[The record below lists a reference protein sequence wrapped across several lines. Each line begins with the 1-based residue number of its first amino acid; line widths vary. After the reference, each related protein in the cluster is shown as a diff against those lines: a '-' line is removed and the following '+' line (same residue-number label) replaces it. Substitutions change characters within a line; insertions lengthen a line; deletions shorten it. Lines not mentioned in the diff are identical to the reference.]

1 MEINKH
7 IIEQCKRKDEA
18 AYRSIYQAYAPYV
31 YAIIKNYFTK
41 PVERED
47 MLQEVFAHIFSS
59 IHRFDP
65 KKGAFKSWI
74 SKITS
79 NRCAVQLRSRNK
91 MHVVYSL
98 EEVEDRGESV
108 QVLEDLKRKDLEQL
122 LASMPDGY
130 RTVFLLN
137 VVDGYSHQEISD
149 LLDIKVQTSRS
160 QLARAIKWI
169 KRHAKVK
176 LGILNLLG
184 YGT

>member
-1 MEINKH
+1 
-7 IIEQCKRKDEA
+7 
-18 AYRSIYQAYAPYV
+18 
-31 YAIIKNYFTK
+31 
-41 PVERED
+41 
-47 MLQEVFAHIFSS
+47 
-59 IHRFDP
+59 
-65 KKGAFKSWI
+65 
-74 SKITS
+74 
-79 NRCAVQLRSRNK
+79 